1 MAENS
6 SGSRGVD
13 NGIEAA
19 ATPTQGDRQAT
30 LLKLA
35 ERTVLQA
42 EVLAQEITEN
52 ARKESEAA
60 GIKILAQYTEQA
72 KSEANQTIESAQV
85 QADAIQSQAIA
96 SARSDSEK
104 MLSKAQTDSQKMLSK
119 AQSDSEKML
128 RKAQTESDDL
138 LSKTQSDKEDGLSKA
153 QSEAQEVLGRAQQD
167 AQAIINASQVRADS
181 TESKSRLKAEFM
193 IRQTT
198 QSVADGVRS
207 AVLETCNNLLVAL
220 EELGKD
226 AKEPPVSSPV
236 GRAAGEAPEA
246 SERSASNG
254 TEDGAASP
262 DQVHTDSDTGGF
274 SVRAAGKAKKN
285 GVG

>member
-96 SARSDSEK
+96 SARSDSE
-104 MLSKAQTDSQKMLSK
+104 
-119 AQSDSEKML
+119 
-128 RKAQTESDDL
+128 
-138 LSKTQSDKEDGLSKA
+138 
-153 QSEAQEVLGRAQQD
+153 
-167 AQAIINASQVRADS
+167 
-181 TESKSRLKAEFM
+181 
-193 IRQTT
+193 
-198 QSVADGVRS
+198 
-207 AVLETCNNLLVAL
+207 
-220 EELGKD
+220 
-226 AKEPPVSSPV
+226 
-236 GRAAGEAPEA
+236 
-246 SERSASNG
+246 
-254 TEDGAASP
+254 
-262 DQVHTDSDTGGF
+262 
-274 SVRAAGKAKKN
+274 
-285 GVG
+285 

>member
-13 NGIEAA
+13 NGTEAE
-19 ATPTQGDRQAT
+19 ATPAQGDRQAT

-42 EVLAQEITEN
+42 EALAQEITET
-52 ARKESEAA
+52 ARKENEAE

-72 KSEANQTIESAQV
+72 KTEANQTIESAQ
-85 QADAIQSQAIA
+85 ARAEAINSQSIA
-96 SARSDSEK
+96 SARADSEK
-104 MLSKAQTDSQKMLSK
+104 MLSKAQADSEKMLSK
-119 AQSDSEKML
+119 AQADSEKML

-138 LSKTQSDKEDGLSKA
+138 LSKTQSVKEEGLSKA
-153 QSEAQEVLGRAQQD
+153 QSEAQEILGRAQQD
-167 AQAIINASQVRADS
+167 AQAIISASQVRADS

-193 IRQTT
+193 IRQTS

-207 AVLETCNNLLVAL
+207 AVLETCNNLLVTL
-220 EELGKD
+220 EELGQD
-226 AKEPPVSSPV
+226 AKEPPVNSPV
-236 GRAAGEAPEA
+236 GRAAANAPEA
-246 SERSASNG
+246 REQTASNG
-254 TEDGAASP
+254 IEEGAASP
-262 DQVHTDSDTGGF
+262 DQVHTGPDTESF
-274 SVRAAGKAKKN
+274 SARAAGKVKKN